1 MPFRARKPSTN
12 SRSSSSNLLKDERV
26 KSMSESSTCSTLDSD
41 SSSSPILNV
50 CSDSSWSAE
59 TTASNVDGY
68 LAAAAASEASE
79 AENKSKKVA
88 YDNAVIEDGNVRL
101 SD

>member
-1 MPFRARKPSTN
+1 MALDLLNLYNPDRFHDFSVLKCFSGLKYVSYTN
-12 SRSSSSNLLKDERV
+12 FL
-26 KSMSESSTCSTLDSD
+26 
-41 SSSSPILNV
+41 ILFKV

-88 YDNAVIEDGNVRL
+88 YDNVVIEDGNVRL

>member
-1 MPFRARKPSTN
+1 
-12 SRSSSSNLLKDERV
+12 
-26 KSMSESSTCSTLDSD
+26 MSESSTCSTLD
-41 SSSSPILNV
+41 
-50 CSDSSWSAE
+50 SDSSWSAE

-88 YDNAVIEDGNVRL
+88 YDNVVIEDGNVRL